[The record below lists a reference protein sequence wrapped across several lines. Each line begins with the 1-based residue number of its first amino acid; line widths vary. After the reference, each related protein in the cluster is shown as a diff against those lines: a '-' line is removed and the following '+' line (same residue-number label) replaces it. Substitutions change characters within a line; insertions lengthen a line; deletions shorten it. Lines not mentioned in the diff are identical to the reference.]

1 MGPKTCSKSLASPS
15 TATPPMYVSSP
26 TLVRPTVTTCAL
38 WSLVFQRAPADANS
52 WTVETAGFLI
62 ERSPLVNAG
71 ETVCTRCEMATVEQA
86 DALIAI
92 GEIQCDI
99 LCFTTTLTFTQY
111 AEVDKTRGTRTNR
124 SSDRSCMSNTYSKNF
139 GRTRRAASKPNGFLN
154 RAMPKKRVSVEGCGI
169 ML

>member
-1 MGPKTCSKSLASPS
+1 MGCVEHWAKLIHRRKRDWADDIMNILT
-15 TATPPMYVSSP
+15 
-26 TLVRPTVTTCAL
+26 RTVLQKIEQNRLDELEFKNMLTSCKELRAL
-38 WSLVFQRAPADANS
+38 NKLMDGL
-52 WTVETAGFLI
+52 ETAGFLI

-124 SSDRSCMSNTYSKNF
+124 SSDRCVCPTP
-139 GRTRRAASKPNGFLN
+139 TRKISVARDVPQVNLT
-154 RAMPKKRVSVEGCGI
+154 VS
-169 ML
+169 